1 MRWGKGRRSANI
13 EDRRGRRMG
22 GKAAGGI
29 GGIGL
34 IIAVGYFFL
43 SGDPSMLIRQIT
55 GGSNFSSQPQHTVP
69 AELTEQEQQLTE
81 FVSVV
86 LADTED
92 VWRGIFEQ
100 NNLTY
105 QDPTLVLYTDQ
116 TPTAC
121 GTGQAAAGP
130 FYCPGDQKMYLD
142 LNFLGEMKRLGATG
156 DFALAYVIAHEVGH
170 HVQTLVGTADQV
182 RQMQARSSQIGSNQL
197 QVKMELQADCFAG
210 VWAHHAQKQRN
221 ILEEGDIEE
230 GIRAA
235 AAVGDDH
242 LQRMAGRRVVPEAF
256 THGSSQQ
263 RMNWLKRGLTTGDTN
278 ACNAF
283 DQLG

>member
-1 MRWGKGRRSANI
+1 MLWQKGRRSANV

-34 IIAVGYFFL
+34 VIAVGYFFL
-43 SGDPSMLIRQIT
+43 SGDPSMLIRQIA
-55 GGSNFSSQPQHTVP
+55 GGGGFGGQQQQSVP
-69 AELTEQEQQLTE
+69 AELTPQEQQLTE

-92 VWRGIFEQ
+92 VWKGIFRA

-105 QDPTLVLYTDQ
+105 KEPVLVLYTDQ

-130 FYCPGDQKMYLD
+130 FYCPGDHKLYLD
-142 LNFLGEMKRLGATG
+142 LNFLGEMKRMGAEG

-170 HVQTLVGTADQV
+170 HVQTLLGVAKEV
-182 RQMQARSSQIGSNQL
+182 RQMQARASQIESNRI
-197 QVKMELQADCFAG
+197 QVAMELQADCYAG
-210 VWAHHAQKQRN
+210 IWAHHAQKQRQ

-256 THGSSQQ
+256 THGSSKQ
-263 RMNWLKRGLTTGDTN
+263 RMDWLKRGLGTGQVQ

-283 DQLG
+283 NS

>member
-1 MRWGKGRRSANI
+1 
-13 EDRRGRRMG
+13 
-22 GKAAGGI
+22 
-29 GGIGL
+29 IGL

-43 SGDPSMLIRQIT
+43 SGDPSMLIRQIA
-55 GGSNFSSQPQHTVP
+55 GGIGSQPQQSAPVQTS
-69 AELTEQEQQLTE
+69 EQEEQVKE

-92 VWRGIFEQ
+92 VWKGIFKQ
-100 NNLTY
+100 NGLTY

-130 FYCPGDQKMYLD
+130 FYCPGDKKLYLD
-142 LNFLGEMKRLGATG
+142 LSFLGEMKRMGATG

-170 HVQTLVGTADQV
+170 HIQTLVGTADKV
-182 RQMQARSSQIGSNQL
+182 RQMQARSSQQQSNQI
-197 QVKMELQADCFAG
+197 QVRMELQADCFAG
-210 VWAHHAQKQRN
+210 VWAHHAERQRQ

-235 AAVGDDH
+235 ASVGDDH

-256 THGSSQQ
+256 THGSSEQ
-263 RMNWLKRGLTTGDTN
+263 RMDWLKRGLRTGDVQ

-283 DQLG
+283 EA

>member
-1 MRWGKGRRSANI
+1 MLWRKGRRSANI
-13 EDRRGRRMG
+13 EDRRGRRVG

-34 IIAVGYFFL
+34 IIAFGYFFL
-43 SGDPSMLIRQIT
+43 SGDPSMLIRQIA
-55 GGSNFSSQPQHTVP
+55 GGGGIGSKPQQTIP
-69 AELTEQEQQLTE
+69 AELTEQEKQLTE

-100 NNLTY
+100 NGLTY
-105 QDPTLVLYTDQ
+105 QDPILVLYTDQ

-130 FYCPGDQKMYLD
+130 FYCPGDRKMYLD
-142 LNFLGEMKRLGATG
+142 LNFLGEMKRMGATG

-170 HVQTLVGTADQV
+170 HVQTLVGTSDKV
-182 RQMQARSSQIGSNQL
+182 RQMQARSSQIESNQL
-197 QVKMELQADCFAG
+197 QVRMELQADCFAG
-210 VWAHHAQKQRN
+210 VWAYHAQQQRQ

-256 THGSSQQ
+256 THGSSKQ
-263 RMNWLKRGLTTGDTN
+263 RMDWLKRGLSTGDVQ

-283 DQLG
+283 EA

>member
-13 EDRRGRRMG
+13 EDRRGRRMA
-22 GKAAGGI
+22 GKAGGI

-43 SGDPSMLIRQIT
+43 SGDPSMLIRQIA
-55 GGSNFSSQPQHTVP
+55 GGIGGGQQQQTAPVQTS
-69 AELTEQEQQLTE
+69 EQEQQVAD

-86 LADTED
+86 LADTEQ
-92 VWRGIFEQ
+92 VWQGIFEQ
-100 NNLTY
+100 NGLTY

-130 FYCPGDQKMYLD
+130 FYCPGDKKLYLD
-142 LNFLGEMKRLGATG
+142 LSFLGEMKRMGATG

-170 HVQTLVGTADQV
+170 HIQTLVGTADKV
-182 RQMQARSSQIGSNQL
+182 RQMQARSSQTESNQI
-197 QVKMELQADCFAG
+197 QVAMELQADCFAG
-210 VWAHHAQKQRN
+210 VWAHHAERQRQ

-256 THGSSQQ
+256 THGSSEQ
-263 RMNWLKRGLTTGDTN
+263 RMDWLKRGLSTGDVQ
-278 ACNAF
+278 ACDAF
-283 DQLG
+283 QA

>member
-1 MRWGKGRRSANI
+1 MLWRKGRRSANI

-22 GKAAGGI
+22 GGRAAGGI

-43 SGDPSMLIRQIT
+43 SGDPSMLIREIA
-55 GGSNFSSQPQHTVP
+55 GGIGGGQPQIQSSEP
-69 AELTEQEQQLTE
+69 RELTAQEKELTD

-92 VWRGIFEQ
+92 VWNGIFER

-105 QDPTLVLYTDQ
+105 REPTLVLYSDV

-130 FYCPGDQKMYLD
+130 FYCPGDQKLYLD
-142 LNFLGEMKRLGATG
+142 LSFLGEMKRMGATG

-170 HVQTLVGTADQV
+170 HVQTLLGTARQV
-182 RQMQARSSQIGSNQL
+182 REMQARASQVQANQI
-197 QVKMELQADCFAG
+197 QVAMELQADCFAG
-210 VWAHHAQKQRN
+210 VWANHGQKQRKF
-221 ILEEGDIEE
+221 LEEGDLEE
-230 GIRAA
+230 AVNAA
-235 AAVGDDH
+235 ASVGDDH

-256 THGSSQQ
+256 THGSSAQ
-263 RMNWLKRGLTTGDTN
+263 RMEWLKRGLSTGDPQ

-283 DQLG
+283 EA

>member
-1 MRWGKGRRSANI
+1 MLWQKGRRSANI
-13 EDRRGRRMG
+13 EDRRGRRMAG
-22 GKAAGGI
+22 GRAVGGI

-34 IIAVGYFFL
+34 IVAVGYFLL
-43 SGDPSMLIRQIT
+43 SGDPSLLIRQIA
-55 GGSNFSSQPQHTVP
+55 GGIGGGQPQVQQSEP
-69 AELTEQEQQLTE
+69 RELTEQEKQLTD

-92 VWRGIFEQ
+92 TWRNIFQQ
-100 NNLTY
+100 NGLDY
-105 QDPTLVLYTDQ
+105 HDPTLVLYTDV

-130 FYCPGDQKMYLD
+130 FYCPGDQKLYLD
-142 LNFLGEMKRLGATG
+142 LNFLGEMKRMGATG

-170 HVQTLVGTADQV
+170 HIQTLLGTADKV
-182 RQMQARSSQIGSNQL
+182 RQAQARASQVEANQI
-197 QVKMELQADCFAG
+197 QVAMELQADCYAG
-210 VWAHHAQKQRN
+210 VWANHAQRQRQ
-221 ILEEGDIEE
+221 ILEAGDIEE
-230 GIRAA
+230 GIQAA

-256 THGSSQQ
+256 THGSSEQ
-263 RMNWLKRGLTTGDTN
+263 RMDWLKRGLSTGDVQ

-283 DQLG
+283 AS

>member
-22 GKAAGGI
+22 GRAAGGI

-34 IIAVGYFFL
+34 IIAVGYLLL
-43 SGDPSMLIRQIT
+43 SGDPSLLIRQIA
-55 GGSNFSSQPQHTVP
+55 GGVGGGQPQHSAP
-69 AELTEQEQQLTE
+69 AELSEQEKQLTD

-92 VWRGIFEQ
+92 VWHGIFEQ
-100 NNLTY
+100 NGLTY
-105 QDPTLVLYTDQ
+105 QEPILVLYTDV

-121 GTGQAAAGP
+121 GAGQAAAGP
-130 FYCPGDQKMYLD
+130 FYCPGDRKLYLD
-142 LNFLGEMKRLGATG
+142 LNFLGEMKRMGATG

-170 HVQTLVGTADQV
+170 HVQTLIGTADKV
-182 RQMQARSSQIGSNQL
+182 RQMQARSSQVEANQI
-197 QVKMELQADCFAG
+197 QVSMELQADCFAG
-210 VWAHHAQKQRN
+210 VWAHHGQKQRRF
-221 ILEEGDIEE
+221 LEEGDLEE
-230 GIRAA
+230 AINAA

-256 THGSSQQ
+256 THGSSEQ
-263 RMNWLKRGLTTGDTN
+263 RMDWLKRGLGAGDVQ

-283 DQLG
+283 SS

>member
-1 MRWGKGRRSANI
+1 MLWKRGRRSANI
-13 EDRRGRRMG
+13 EDRRGRRG
-22 GKAAGGI
+22 GRAAGGI

-34 IIAVGYFFL
+34 LIAVGYFFF
-43 SGDPSMLIRQIT
+43 SGDPSLLIRQIT
-55 GGSNFSSQPQHTVP
+55 SGISGGQPQQTAP
-69 AELTEQEQQLTE
+69 AQTSEQEQE
-81 FVSVV
+81 VADFVSVV
-86 LADTED
+86 LADTEE
-92 VWRGIFEQ
+92 VWRGIFQQ
-100 NNLTY
+100 NGLAY
-105 QDPTLVLYTDQ
+105 EDPVLVLYTDQ

-130 FYCPGDQKMYLD
+130 FYCPGDQKLYLD
-142 LNFLGEMKRLGATG
+142 LSFLGEMKRMGAEG

-170 HVQTLVGTADQV
+170 HVQTLVGTAKKV
-182 RQMQARSSQIGSNQL
+182 RQMQARGSQIESNQL
-197 QVKMELQADCFAG
+197 QVRMELQADCFAG
-210 VWAHHAQKQRN
+210 VWAHHAQKQRQ

-263 RMNWLKRGLTTGDTN
+263 RMDWLKRGLGTGEVQ

-283 DQLG
+283 EA

>member
-1 MRWGKGRRSANI
+1 MLWQRGRRSANI

-34 IIAVGYFFL
+34 IVAVGYLLL
-43 SGDPSMLIRQIT
+43 SGDPSMLIRQIA
-55 GGSNFSSQPQHTVP
+55 GGGGFSGQPQQSTP
-69 AELTEQEQQLTE
+69 AELSEQEKQLTD

-92 VWRGIFEQ
+92 VWKGIFQQ
-100 NNLTY
+100 NGLTY
-105 QDPTLVLYTDQ
+105 QEPTLVLYTDQ

-130 FYCPGDQKMYLD
+130 FYCPGDRKLYLD
-142 LNFLGEMKRLGATG
+142 LNFLGEMKRMGATG

-170 HVQTLVGTADQV
+170 HIQTLVGTADKV
-182 RQMQARSSQIGSNQL
+182 RQMQARSSQQQSNQI
-197 QVKMELQADCFAG
+197 QVAMELQADCFAG
-210 VWAHHAQKQRN
+210 VWAHHAQRQRK

-256 THGSSQQ
+256 THGSSEQ
-263 RMNWLKRGLTTGDTN
+263 RMDWLKRGLSTGDTN

-283 DQLG
+283 GS

>member
-1 MRWGKGRRSANI
+1 MLWQRGRRSANV
-13 EDRRGRRMG
+13 EDRRGRRVG

-34 IIAVGYFFL
+34 VIAVGYFFL
-43 SGDPSMLIRQIT
+43 SGDPSMLIRQIA
-55 GGSNFSSQPQHTVP
+55 GGGFSGQQQQSAP
-69 AELTEQEQQLTE
+69 AELTAQEQQLTE

-86 LADTED
+86 LGDTED
-92 VWRGIFEQ
+92 VWNGIFRA

-105 QDPTLVLYTDQ
+105 KEPVLVLYTNQ

-130 FYCPGDQKMYLD
+130 FYCPGDHKLYLD
-142 LNFLGEMKRLGATG
+142 LNFLGEMKRMGAEG

-170 HVQTLVGTADQV
+170 HVQTLLGVAKEV
-182 RQMQARSSQIGSNQL
+182 RQMQARASQIESNRI
-197 QVKMELQADCFAG
+197 QVAMELQADCYAG
-210 VWAHHAQKQRN
+210 IWAHHAQKQRQ

-256 THGSSQQ
+256 THGSSKQ
-263 RMNWLKRGLTTGDTN
+263 RMDWLKRGLSTGQVQ

-283 DQLG
+283 NQLG